1 MKISSVQATMHNI
14 PVHVPLLEK
23 TLERPIIFVEIN
35 TDEGLTGSGEPFY
48 GPGAAEAHIHHR
60 NIKMR

>member
-1 MKISSVQATMHNI
+1 MPMKITAIETIRLEEFSNL
-14 PVHVPLLEK
+14 PWVH
-23 TLERPIIFVEIN
+23 IG